1 MPDADRNF
9 LIPPS
14 KDDIEAL
21 RASELFDAEWY
32 QQTYPDVKAMGM
44 DPAEHYLWLGARLR
58 RKPSKDFDPVHY
70 LKLNA
75 DAAAAGENPLLHYLR
90 SGERSQTEQ
99 HSANSGSEFND
110 QIAGRA
116 ALRLASLTT
125 PPAIIVPIHNAAEH
139 LEPCIQSVLHHTT
152 QDFRLILLDDASP
165 DPRVQDLLWQFAVLP
180 NVTVV
185 CNGTNLGYTAT
196 VNRGISLAG
205 RADVVLLNSDTQVT
219 PLWLRNLQLAAYSG
233 ERVATATALSN
244 NAGAFSAPK
253 IDMANPIPERLDL
266 DAYARLVTRRAARL
280 YPEVPTGNGFCMYI
294 RRQCIDET
302 GTFDADAFPRG
313 YGEENDFCLRAAAAG
328 WTHVVDDATLIYH
341 VRSASFGDDR
351 ELLSRQ
357 GRAIIDQRYPGYG
370 EAVKDMFADPVLD
383 EARRNV
389 ERAGKT
395 RLAPQGVRPRIL
407 FVISTTSGGTPRTN
421 EDLMG
426 ALVDRAET
434 YVLHCDSRVIK
445 LFAFAEGA
453 YTELNSHVLKSPL
466 RAFPHRSGEYDAVLR
481 SWLVRYAFESVHIR
495 HVAWHSLGLIDEA
508 RRVGVPVIFSFH
520 DYYTICPTIKL
531 LDERLAYCGGRCTPG
546 RGRCQM
552 ELWDNDDYPEL
563 KHGAVHDW
571 RKQFFDVL
579 NKCSAF
585 VTTSAAAR
593 ECIVDAFP
601 ALQDRAIT
609 VIPHGRDFAHFDQ
622 PEIICHPNEPLRLLI
637 AGHIVPAKGRKVVS
651 ELARRA
657 AALGLEIHILGTI
670 DTSIDAIAGVV
681 LHGSYSRDEF
691 SAKVQEIEPHVG
703 GIFSVWPE
711 TFCHIHTELWACGIP
726 VIAFDMGAVAER
738 IRVHGGGWL
747 AAPGDVDGLL
757 RCLAKIR
764 RDQAGYIRKLQEIRR
779 WQAAEGRV
787 HTSRWM
793 AERYW
798 QVYTRF
804 APGLSKAP
812 EAPALVVDAVMKRL
826 CGGKRLQ
833 LRPMKRSMTRPDARQ
848 MPSMA
853 HWRAYAQ
860 AVLSP
865 ATRSSV
871 FGRQAACD
879 PAVPTPPPASARR

>member
-165 DPRVQDLLWQFAVLP
+165 DPRVQDLLWRFAVLP

-395 RLAPQGVRPRIL
+395 HLAPQGVRPRIL

-466 RAFPHRSGEYDAVLR
+466 RRAVARAMAPKPMRPSVAPSTSRPTRRSRGQCPAATSSVANQAPRR
-481 SWLVRYAFESVHIR
+481 SSTAPAMTYSATESTLAP
-495 HVAWHSLGLIDEA
+495 VAGMTAMPRA
-508 RRVGVPVIFSFH
+508 RQASRAILSS
-520 DYYTICPTIKL
+520 PTP
-531 LDERLAYCGGRCTPG
+531 RRPTT
-546 RGRCQM
+546 
-552 ELWDNDDYPEL
+552 
-563 KHGAVHDW
+563 
-571 RKQFFDVL
+571 RK
-579 NKCSAF
+579 A
-585 VTTSAAAR
+585 SAAASSCSFTR
-593 ECIVDAFP
+593 V
-601 ALQDRAIT
+601 R
-609 VIPHGRDFAHFDQ
+609 
-622 PEIICHPNEPLRLLI
+622 LRTM
-637 AGHIVPAKGRKVVS
+637 S
-651 ELARRA
+651 AR
-657 AALGLEIHILGTI
+657 
-670 DTSIDAIAGVV
+670 
-681 LHGSYSRDEF
+681 
-691 SAKVQEIEPHVG
+691 
-703 GIFSVWPE
+703 
-711 TFCHIHTELWACGIP
+711 
-726 VIAFDMGAVAER
+726 
-738 IRVHGGGWL
+738 
-747 AAPGDVDGLL
+747 
-757 RCLAKIR
+757 
-764 RDQAGYIRKLQEIRR
+764 
-779 WQAAEGRV
+779 
-787 HTSRWM
+787 
-793 AERYW
+793 
-798 QVYTRF
+798 
-804 APGLSKAP
+804 
-812 EAPALVVDAVMKRL
+812 APAS
-826 CGGKRLQ
+826 
-833 LRPMKRSMTRPDARQ
+833 RPARA
-848 MPSMA
+848 SG
-853 HWRAYAQ
+853 
-860 AVLSP
+860 L
-865 ATRSSV
+865 ATSS
-871 FGRQAACD
+871 G
-879 PAVPTPPPASARR
+879 S